1 MGRYDVMQVCLN
13 GHQITDSYNSNPEF
27 RQNYCEQCG
36 AETITE
42 CQECGANIKGDYKV
56 EGVIA
61 PGSNTDVPDFC
72 HECGE
77 PYPWN
82 QD

>member
-1 MGRYDVMQVCLN
+1 MEN
-13 GHQITDSYNSNPEF
+13 QITDSYNSSPEF
-27 RQNYCEQCG
+27 RQNNCEQCG
-36 AETITE
+36 AETIIQ
-42 CQECGANIKGDYKV
+42 CQEFGTNIEGDYKV
-56 EGVIA
+56 EGFIA
-61 PGSNTDVPDFC
+61 TGSSTEIPDFC